1 MYLYVYIF
9 FFTADLWAFYI
20 GAHYVNGT
28 WKWVDNTDLT
38 YTHWATKEPDN
49 QSSQIYGSIYLPSS
63 GYYNYEWASHKD
75 MYTTAYFICEFK
87 QP

>member
-1 MYLYVYIF
+1 MYLYVYIY

-49 QSSQIYGSIYLPSS
+49 QS
-63 GYYNYEWASHKD
+63 
-75 MYTTAYFICEFK
+75 
-87 QP
+87 